1 MLGATASPSTTGSA
15 VRPQPPCSVGTATLR
30 NADRPTLA
38 GDGETA
44 AAEAVSVTAA
54 SLFPR

>member
-1 MLGATASPSTTGSA
+1 M
-15 VRPQPPCSVGTATLR
+15 LR